1 MHILIFGASGH
12 VGTGLA
18 EHLAPAHRITGVVRK
33 QPEGPTPYAPL
44 ILPDWVDRPESVVTE
59 LQRTRAPRVDAVIA
73 AIGGWYVD
81 GTMIGRGIGSF
92 DDDFGS
98 YLRGHFAACSASESL
113 AEVGAEDGSADDAD
127 GAESTESAESADG
140 TESAESADG
149 PDAGHERSGST
160 RLRHLALNG
169 VASVEACV
177 GSGAISVFGA
187 AQEMLV
193 RVAAAESESESVD
206 FRELKVMAPIGGD
219 ERNDLS
225 GGVET
230 VSLARVADTV
240 AGLLSRP
247 VDDEISSQ
255 LHALA

>member
-44 ILPDWVDRPESVVTE
+44 VLPDWVDRPESVVTE

-113 AEVGAEDGSADDAD
+113 AEVGAEDGSADGVDGAD
-127 GAESTESAESADG
+127 GAESAGSADD
-140 TESAESADG
+140 ADG
-149 PDAGHERSGST
+149 PDAGHERSDST

-193 RVAAAESESESVD
+193 RVAAAESESVD